1 MTAFSDLLENLLLDH
16 SLRNVSWTSPTT
28 VFIALHTADPTD
40 VETTASANE
49 VAASG
54 YDRFEVSAGLGGFTT
69 ASGGSCRN
77 SEAWEFLTATTAWG
91 SISHM
96 SIWDNT
102 TTGLM
107 MYHGAL
113 TTTKVVGTDDIV
125 RFPAN
130 TLSVKLD

>member
-1 MTAFSDLLENLLLDH
+1 MTAFSNFLENALLNAT
-16 SLRNVSWTSPTT
+16 LRNVTYSPASSGI
-28 VFIALHTADPTD
+28 VFISLYTTDPADDDSGT
-40 VETTASANE
+40 E

-77 SEAWEFLTATTAWG
+77 AEAWEFLTATTAWG
-91 SISHM
+91 SISHFG
-96 SIWDNT
+96 IHDAT
-102 TTGLM
+102 TAGNLL
-107 MYHGAL
+107 YHGVL

-125 RFPAN
+125 RFPVN